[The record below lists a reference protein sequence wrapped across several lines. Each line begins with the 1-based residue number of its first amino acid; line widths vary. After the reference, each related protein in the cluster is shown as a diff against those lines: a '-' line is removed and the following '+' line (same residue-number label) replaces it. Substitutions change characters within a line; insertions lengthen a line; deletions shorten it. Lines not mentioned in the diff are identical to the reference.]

1 MTEQITATHASGVRP
16 DLFLLG
22 QEPSEIAVP
31 ECEAERR
38 IRQALHTM
46 EVDWGRGVFDYG
58 KIRALFTS
66 RSTETCLGGHRN
78 AERPTSA
85 A

>member
-1 MTEQITATHASGVRP
+1 MTEQITATHASGARP

-22 QEPSEIAVP
+22 QEPIEITVP
-31 ECEAERR
+31 ECEAEGR
-38 IRQALHTM
+38 IRQALHAM
-46 EVDWGRGVFDYG
+46 DVDWGRGTFDYG
-58 KIRALFTS
+58 KIRALLTGH
-66 RSTETCLGGHRN
+66 STETCQGGHPT

>member
-1 MTEQITATHASGVRP
+1 MTEQIAATQASGARP

-22 QEPSEIAVP
+22 QEPVESTVP

-38 IRQALHTM
+38 IREALHAM
-46 EVDWGRGVFDYG
+46 EVDWGRGTFDYG
-58 KIRALFTS
+58 KIRAILTS
-66 RSTETCLGGHRN
+66 HSSDTCPGGHSN
-78 AERPTSA
+78 VERPTSA